1 MYCMLKGELYI
12 SRSNPFRIKI
22 IDISSDK
29 VKVLKLVDDDKKTA
43 GTTKF
48 NLEDLMNRIQDG
60 EWELEMAGSEEV
72 VDEDKPFKSLSE
84 IIQ

>member
-1 MYCMLKGELYI
+1 MKA
-12 SRSNPFRIKI
+12 
-22 IDISSDK
+22 
-29 VKVLKLVDDDKKTA
+29 A

-48 NLEDLMNRIQDG
+48 NLEDLMNRIQDW

-84 IIQ
+84 II

>member
-1 MYCMLKGELYI
+1 MKA
-12 SRSNPFRIKI
+12 
-22 IDISSDK
+22 
-29 VKVLKLVDDDKKTA
+29 A

-48 NLEDLMNRIQDG
+48 KLEDLMNRIQDG

-84 IIQ
+84 II

>member
-1 MYCMLKGELYI
+1 MYCMLKGELYK

-29 VKVLKLVDDDKKTA
+29 VKVLKLVDDDMKAA

-84 IIQ
+84 II